1 MPVKL
6 TDDQSV
12 PAASARLAT
21 VIAIGL
27 AAGIAAG
34 YFISWA
40 ITPLIVWD
48 VAAITFMVTVWNRV
62 RRFDAA
68 MVRKH
73 ALREDPSRGKAD
85 LILILASVASL
96 VAVGLLLVGSKDLT
110 GLSEIGAL
118 GLAVVSVATSW
129 FIVHTIFALK
139 HAELYY
145 SKPEGG
151 IDLGDDKSATY
162 LDFAYVAFTLGMTYQ
177 VSDTTLQTRKFR
189 STAIKHAL
197 LSYLIGTAVIA
208 TTVNLLA
215 FICITPVISG
225 IG

>member
-1 MPVKL
+1 MELTLVSVKL

-12 PAASARLAT
+12 PSASRRLAT

-27 AAGIAAG
+27 IAGMAAG

-40 ITPLIVWD
+40 ITPLVVWD
-48 VAAITFMVTVWNRV
+48 VAAITYMVAVWRRV
-62 RRFDAA
+62 MKFDAPL
-68 MVRKH
+68 VRKH
-73 ALREDPSRGKAD
+73 ALREDPSRGNAD
-85 LILILASVASL
+85 FVLILASIASL
-96 VAVGLLLVGSKDLT
+96 IAVALLLIGSKDLT
-110 GLSEIGAL
+110 GLAEVGAL
-118 GLAVVSVATSW
+118 GLAVVSVVTSW

-139 HAELYY
+139 YAELYY

-162 LDFAYVAFTLGMTYQ
+162 IDFAYVAFTLGMTYQ
-177 VSDTTLQTRKFR
+177 VSDTTLETRKFR

-215 FICITPVISG
+215 G
-225 IG
+225 LGK